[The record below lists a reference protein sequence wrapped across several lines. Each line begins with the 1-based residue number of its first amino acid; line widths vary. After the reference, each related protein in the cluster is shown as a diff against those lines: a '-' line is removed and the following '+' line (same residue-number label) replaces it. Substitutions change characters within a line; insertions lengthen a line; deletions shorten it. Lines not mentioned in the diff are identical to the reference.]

1 VDPLRLTLL
10 MHAAPEADP
19 GDEKLPRFTR
29 FQFLEVRRQ
38 GHYSHACSWYRTVR
52 MYAQVPTEE
61 QVEAGTHTTF
71 SAKHMLSRDRP
82 IPDALL
88 AMGRVDCMPAA
99 ELAERVRSSGMQ
111 KVVDDLQKG
120 KVFVWVA

>member
-1 VDPLRLTLL
+1 
-10 MHAAPEADP
+10 
-19 GDEKLPRFTR
+19 
-29 FQFLEVRRQ
+29 
-38 GHYSHACSWYRTVR
+38 
-52 MYAQVPTEE
+52 VPTEE

-71 SAKHMLSRDRP
+71 SAKHMLSLDRP

-99 ELAERVRSSGMQ
+99 ELAERVQSSGMQ

-120 KVFVWVA
+120 KVGVLGGLMYGLSGQRSKRALCCSARLCSR